1 VRGLIW
7 FGLGA
12 ASAVYAS
19 RRLHRAARRLTPL
32 GVSDQAAALG
42 AGMRCLRAEVRAGM
56 AEREAELRGSLGLDR
71 GSRHRRELPAAGR
84 APAPYRASA

>member
-1 VRGLIW
+1 VKGLIW

-32 GVSDQAAALG
+32 GLREQAAALG
-42 AGMRCLRAEVRAGM
+42 AGIRCLRAEVKTGM

-71 GSRHRRELPAAGR
+71 GSPQGRELPAAR
-84 APAPYRASA
+84 SAPAPYRASA